1 MSSKNYYLDLIDRFG
16 GGKVAVIGDIMLD
29 RSLFGVTERFSAEAP
44 IPIVDVKSKV
54 EQLGGAANVANNLRA
69 LGNIPILF
77 SVAGDDQDGKILLNL
92 VEDNIPGEHFIF
104 QESDRPT
111 TVKMRTFA
119 QDRQI
124 ARADFES
131 CREIK
136 KESVEKLVTGLN
148 NCAHGLSA
156 IVVEDYNKGLLT
168 TSFIKEILKI
178 AKKFDLKI
186 LVDPKFD
193 NFFEYKGVT
202 LFKPNIKELSE
213 ATSIKISN
221 VEQVKEA
228 ASILRKKLKS
238 QYVMVTMGKDGIFLM
253 GEDERSVTRP
263 AFVRIVN
270 DPAGAGDTVI
280 SVMTSA
286 LVAGISPEDAMV
298 IANYGGGAIC
308 ERVGIQPI
316 TLQDLMDAIRRN
328 EKN

>member
-1 MSSKNYYLDLIDRFG
+1 MSSKNYYLDLIDRLG

-69 LGNIPILF
+69 LGNIPTLF
-77 SVAGDDQDGKILLNL
+77 SVAGDDQDGEILRNL

-104 QESDRPT
+104 QESGRPT

-136 KESVEKLVTGLN
+136 KEAIEKLVTGLN
-148 NCAHGLSA
+148 NRAHDLSA

>member
-1 MSSKNYYLDLIDRFG
+1 MSSKNYYLDLIDRLG
-16 GGKVAVIGDIMLD
+16 GGKVAVIGDVMLD

-69 LGNIPILF
+69 LVNIPTLF
-77 SVAGDDQDGKILLNL
+77 SVAGDDQDGEILRNL

-104 QESDRPT
+104 QESGRPT

-148 NCAHGLSA
+148 NCAHDLSA

-228 ASILRKKLKS
+228 ASIVRKKLKS
-238 QYVMVTMGKDGIFLM
+238 Q
-253 GEDERSVTRP
+253 
-263 AFVRIVN
+263 
-270 DPAGAGDTVI
+270 
-280 SVMTSA
+280 
-286 LVAGISPEDAMV
+286 
-298 IANYGGGAIC
+298 
-308 ERVGIQPI
+308 
-316 TLQDLMDAIRRN
+316 
-328 EKN
+328 

>member
-1 MSSKNYYLDLIDRFG
+1 MSSKNYYLDLIDRLG

-69 LGNIPILF
+69 LGNIPTLF
-77 SVAGDDQDGKILLNL
+77 SVAGDDQDGEILRNL

-104 QESDRPT
+104 QESGRPT

-136 KESVEKLVTGLN
+136 KEAVEKLVTGLN
-148 NCAHGLSA
+148 NRAHDLSA

-270 DPAGAGDTVI
+270 EPAGAGDTVI

>member
-1 MSSKNYYLDLIDRFG
+1 MSSKNYYLDLIDRLG

-69 LGNIPILF
+69 LGNIPTLF
-77 SVAGDDQDGKILLNL
+77 SVAGDDQDGEILRNL

-104 QESDRPT
+104 QESGRPT

-136 KESVEKLVTGLN
+136 KEAVEKLVTGLN
-148 NCAHGLSA
+148 NRAHDLSA

-168 TSFIKEILKI
+168 ASFIKEILKI

>member
-1 MSSKNYYLDLIDRFG
+1 MSSKNYYLDLIDRLG

-69 LGNIPILF
+69 LGNIPTLF
-77 SVAGDDQDGKILLNL
+77 SVAGNDQDGGILRNL
-92 VEDNIPGEHFIF
+92 IEDNIPGEHFIF
-104 QESDRPT
+104 QESGRPT

-136 KESVEKLVTGLN
+136 KEAIEKLVTGLN
-148 NCAHGLSA
+148 NRAHDLSA

-213 ATSIKISN
+213 
-221 VEQVKEA
+221 E
-228 ASILRKKLKS
+228 
-238 QYVMVTMGKDGIFLM
+238 GK
-253 GEDERSVTRP
+253 
-263 AFVRIVN
+263 
-270 DPAGAGDTVI
+270 
-280 SVMTSA
+280 
-286 LVAGISPEDAMV
+286 
-298 IANYGGGAIC
+298 
-308 ERVGIQPI
+308 
-316 TLQDLMDAIRRN
+316 
-328 EKN
+328 

>member
-1 MSSKNYYLDLIDRFG
+1 MSSKNYYLDLIDRLG

-77 SVAGDDQDGKILLNL
+77 SVVGDDQDGGILSNL
-92 VEDNIPGEHFIF
+92 IEDNIPGEHFIF
-104 QESDRPT
+104 QESSRPT

-136 KESVEKLVTGLN
+136 KEAVEKLVTGLN
-148 NCAHGLSA
+148 NRAHDLSA

-168 TSFIKEILKI
+168 ASFIKEILKI

>member
-1 MSSKNYYLDLIDRFG
+1 MSSKNYYLDLIDRLG

-69 LGNIPILF
+69 LGNIPTLF
-77 SVAGDDQDGKILLNL
+77 SVAGDDQDGEILRNL

-104 QESDRPT
+104 QESGRPT

-136 KESVEKLVTGLN
+136 KEAIEKLVTGLN
-148 NCAHGLSA
+148 NRAHDLSA

-168 TSFIKEILKI
+168 ASFIKEILKI

-193 NFFEYKGVT
+193 NFFAYKGVT

-270 DPAGAGDTVI
+270 APAGAGDTVI

>member
-1 MSSKNYYLDLIDRFG
+1 MSSKNYYLDLIDRLG

-69 LGNIPILF
+69 LGNIPTLF
-77 SVAGDDQDGKILLNL
+77 SVAGDDQDGEILRNL

-104 QESDRPT
+104 QESGRPT

-148 NCAHGLSA
+148 NCAHDLSA

>member
-1 MSSKNYYLDLIDRFG
+1 MSSKNYYLDLIDRLG

-69 LGNIPILF
+69 LGNIPTLF
-77 SVAGDDQDGKILLNL
+77 SVVGDDQDGGILSNL
-92 VEDNIPGEHFIF
+92 IEDNIPGEHFIF
-104 QESDRPT
+104 QESGRPT

-136 KESVEKLVTGLN
+136 KEAVEKLVTGLN
-148 NCAHGLSA
+148 NRAHDLSA

-168 TSFIKEILKI
+168 ASFIKEILKI

-193 NFFEYKGVT
+193 NFFEYEGVT

>member
-1 MSSKNYYLDLIDRFG
+1 MSSKNYYLDLIDRLG

-69 LGNIPILF
+69 LGNIPTLF
-77 SVAGDDQDGKILLNL
+77 SVVGDDQDGGILRNL
-92 VEDNIPGEHFIF
+92 IEDNISGEHFIF
-104 QESDRPT
+104 QESGRPT

-136 KESVEKLVTGLN
+136 KEAIEKLVTGLN
-148 NCAHGLSA
+148 NRAHDLSA

-168 TSFIKEILKI
+168 ASFIKEILKI

-202 LFKPNIKELSE
+202 LFNPNIKELSE

>member
-1 MSSKNYYLDLIDRFG
+1 MSSKNYYLDLIDRLG

-69 LGNIPILF
+69 LGNIPTLF
-77 SVAGDDQDGKILLNL
+77 SVVGDDQDGGILRNL
-92 VEDNIPGEHFIF
+92 IEDNIPGEHFIF
-104 QESDRPT
+104 QESSRPT

-136 KESVEKLVTGLN
+136 KEAVEKLVTGLN
-148 NCAHGLSA
+148 NRAHDLSA

-168 TSFIKEILKI
+168 ASFIKEILKI

-193 NFFEYKGVT
+193 NFFAYKGVT

>member
-1 MSSKNYYLDLIDRFG
+1 MSSKNYYLDLIDRLG

-69 LGNIPILF
+69 LGNIPTLF
-77 SVAGDDQDGKILLNL
+77 SVAGDDQDGEILRNL

-104 QESDRPT
+104 QESGRPT

-136 KESVEKLVTGLN
+136 KEAIEKLVTGLN
-148 NCAHGLSA
+148 NRAHDLSA

-228 ASILRKKLKS
+228 ASILKKKLKS

>member
-1 MSSKNYYLDLIDRFG
+1 MSSKNYYLDLIDRLG

-69 LGNIPILF
+69 LGNIPTLF
-77 SVAGDDQDGKILLNL
+77 SVAGDDQDGEILRNL

-104 QESDRPT
+104 QESGRPT

-136 KESVEKLVTGLN
+136 KEAVEKLVTGLN
-148 NCAHGLSA
+148 NRAHDLSA

>member
-1 MSSKNYYLDLIDRFG
+1 MSSKNYYLDLIDRLG

-69 LGNIPILF
+69 LGNIPTLF
-77 SVAGDDQDGKILLNL
+77 SVAGDDQDGEILRNL

-104 QESDRPT
+104 QESGRPT

-136 KESVEKLVTGLN
+136 KEAIERLVTGLN
-148 NCAHGLSA
+148 NRAHDLSA

-168 TSFIKEILKI
+168 TSFIKEIIKI

-316 TLQDLMDAIRRN
+316 TLQDLMDTIRRN

>member
-1 MSSKNYYLDLIDRFG
+1 MSSKNYYLDLIDRLG

-69 LGNIPILF
+69 LGNIPTLF
-77 SVAGDDQDGKILLNL
+77 SVVGDDQDGEILRN
-92 VEDNIPGEHFIF
+92 VIEDNIPGEHFIF
-104 QESDRPT
+104 QESGRPT

-136 KESVEKLVTGLN
+136 KEAVEKLVTGLN
-148 NCAHGLSA
+148 NRAHDLSA

-168 TSFIKEILKI
+168 ASFIKEILKI

>member
-1 MSSKNYYLDLIDRFG
+1 MSSKNYYLDLIDRLG

-69 LGNIPILF
+69 LGNIPTLF
-77 SVAGDDQDGKILLNL
+77 SVVGDDQDGGILRNL
-92 VEDNIPGEHFIF
+92 IEDNIPGEHFIF
-104 QESDRPT
+104 QESSRPT

-136 KESVEKLVTGLN
+136 KEAIEKLVTGLN
-148 NCAHGLSA
+148 NRAHDLSA

-168 TSFIKEILKI
+168 ASFIKEILKI

>member
-1 MSSKNYYLDLIDRFG
+1 MSSKNYYLDLIARLG

-69 LGNIPILF
+69 LGNIPTLF
-77 SVAGDDQDGKILLNL
+77 SVAGDDQDGEILRNL

-104 QESDRPT
+104 QESGRPT

-136 KESVEKLVTGLN
+136 KEAIEKLVTGLN
-148 NCAHGLSA
+148 NRAHDLSA

>member
-1 MSSKNYYLDLIDRFG
+1 MSTQNHYLDLIARFG
-16 GGKVAVIGDIMLD
+16 GKKVAVIGDIMLD

-44 IPIVDVKSKV
+44 IPIVDVKSKI

-69 LGNIPILF
+69 LGDIPILF
-77 SVAGDDQDGKILLNL
+77 SVVGDDEDGEVLSRL
-92 VEDNIPGEHFIF
+92 VEDEIQGEHFIF
-104 QESDRPT
+104 QENDRPT

-119 QDRQI
+119 RDRQI

-131 CREIK
+131 REEIK
-136 KESVEKLVTGLN
+136 KEAIEKLLTGVTSLAN
-148 NCAHGLSA
+148 DISA
-156 IVVEDYNKGLLT
+156 IVIEDYNKGLLT
-168 TSFIKEILKI
+168 VSFIKEILKI

-193 NFFEYKGVT
+193 NFFVYEGVT

-213 ATSIKISN
+213 ATSMKISN
-221 VEQVKEA
+221 VAHVEEA
-228 ASILRKKLKS
+228 ASIVRKKLKA
-238 QYVMVTMGKDGIFLM
+238 QHVMVTMGKDGILLM
-253 GEDERSVTRP
+253 DEKERSVTRP
-263 AFVRIVN
+263 AFVRVVN

-280 SVMTSA
+280 SVMASA
-286 LVAGISPEDAMV
+286 LMAGISPEDAMV

-316 TLQDLMDAIRRN
+316 TPQDLKDAICRN

>member
-1 MSSKNYYLDLIDRFG
+1 MSSKNYYLDLIDRLG

-69 LGNIPILF
+69 LGNIPTLF
-77 SVAGDDQDGKILLNL
+77 SVVGDDQDGGILSNL
-92 VEDNIPGEHFIF
+92 IEDNIPGEHFIF
-104 QESDRPT
+104 QESSRPT

-136 KESVEKLVTGLN
+136 KEAVEKLVTGLN
-148 NCAHGLSA
+148 NRAHDLSA

-168 TSFIKEILKI
+168 ASFIKEILKI